1 MKSKHIEAIRWVAS
15 IVFIPTQKTQ
25 QEREKMRL
33 KMIHKKLESKL
44 LELQVESYLKSGK
57 KIETI
62 SGFKQTNPKRESY
75 AAKHRIFH
83 IFQSDKQTKS
93 GQANDS

>member
-1 MKSKHIEAIRWVAS
+1 MSTENQTLITKKR
-15 IVFIPTQKTQ
+15 K
-25 QEREKMRL
+25 KMRL
-33 KMIHKKLESKL
+33 KMIHKKLESAVVD
-44 LELQVESYLKSGK
+44 LQVQSYLASGK

-62 SGFKQTNPKRESY
+62 SGFTKTNDDKRESY

>member
-1 MKSKHIEAIRWVAS
+1 MSTENQTLITKKR
-15 IVFIPTQKTQ
+15 K
-25 QEREKMRL
+25 KMRL
-33 KMIHKKLESKL
+33 KMIHKKLESAVVD
-44 LELQVESYLKSGK
+44 LQVQSYLASGK

-62 SGFKQTNPKRESY
+62 SGFKQMNPKRESY